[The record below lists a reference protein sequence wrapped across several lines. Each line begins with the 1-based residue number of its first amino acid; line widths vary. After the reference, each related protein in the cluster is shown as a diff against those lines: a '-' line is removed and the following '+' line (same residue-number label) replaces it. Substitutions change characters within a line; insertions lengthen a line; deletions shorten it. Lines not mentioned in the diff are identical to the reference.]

1 MQERTY
7 FVYMLAS
14 KSYGTLYT
22 GVTNDLIRRVW
33 EHREGV
39 VAGFTTKYG
48 VKMLV
53 WYERHG
59 DIHEAI
65 AREKR
70 LKRWRRDWK
79 ISLIEEDN
87 PRWTD
92 LYPGLVR
99 GWVPDRPSAVR
110 DDKRG

>member
-1 MQERTY
+1 MRERTY

-14 KSYGTLYT
+14 KPYGTLYI

-33 EHREGV
+33 EHRQSIIE
-39 VAGFTTKYG
+39 GFTKKYG

-53 WYERHG
+53 WSEPHG
-59 DIHEAI
+59 DIHGAI

-79 ISLIEEDN
+79 ISLIEADN
-87 PRWTD
+87 PRWAD

-99 GWVPDRPSAVR
+99 RSVPDRSAASP
-110 DDKRG
+110 DNK